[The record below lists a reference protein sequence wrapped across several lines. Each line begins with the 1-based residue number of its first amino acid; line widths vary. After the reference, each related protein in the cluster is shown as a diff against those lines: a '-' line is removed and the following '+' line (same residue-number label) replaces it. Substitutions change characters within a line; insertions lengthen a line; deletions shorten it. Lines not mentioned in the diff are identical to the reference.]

1 MLGVIVQ
8 ITRRFGY
15 SNAANAMMCTNKT
28 NQYHNECASIFI
40 QDEKNKDYFVY
51 DPDSKLHTSCWE
63 FHPNKKSHHAFCQP
77 VKEME
82 GIVVLNDPLFQQL
95 FREEFSCDHMNA
107 LNATTKKQNITRFFI
122 FIFLRKLVMG

>member
-1 MLGVIVQ
+1 
-8 ITRRFGY
+8 
-15 SNAANAMMCTNKT
+15 
-28 NQYHNECASIFI
+28 
-40 QDEKNKDYFVY
+40 
-51 DPDSKLHTSCWE
+51 
-63 FHPNKKSHHAFCQP
+63 
-77 VKEME
+77 ME